1 MHLTPEQNDRLRDAM
16 QKAID
21 ERYGTRAALAKAM
34 GIQPPS
40 LSDFMNRRGGA
51 KIETAEL
58 FAQRVARKSVTDV
71 IGPRK
76 LGAVQRLAPPKPAG
90 FPISADTRRKA
101 TVLLKQPP
109 QEFTDEALDIGFE
122 SIVMRTAAEAENP
135 AAVAELVRIAILG
148 TAASLPKPQHDSDAP
163 PAGTRRSRRGASS

>member
-21 ERYGTRAALAKAM
+21 ERFETRAALAKAM

-40 LSDFMNRRGGA
+40 LSDFMNRKGGA

-58 FAQRVARKSVTDV
+58 FAQRVARKPVIEI
-71 IGPRK
+71 IGPRR
-76 LGAVQRLAPPKPAG
+76 LVAVPRFTVPKPDG
-90 FPISADTRRKA
+90 FPISTDTRRKA

-109 QEFTDEALDIGFE
+109 QAFTDEAIDIGFE
-122 SIVMRTAAEAENP
+122 SVVMSNAADAGNP

-148 TAASLPKPQHDSDAP
+148 TAAGLPTSQAVPGTP
-163 PAGTRRSRRGASS
+163 PAGTRRSRRRAGS